1 MTFLFSLLPFRSY
14 IFSLAVGDL
23 LVILICVPT
32 AGIVYVYD
40 HWPWEGRVGNLI
52 CRGSEFARDVS
63 TGVSIFTLVALAF
76 DRYTAV
82 VSPLKKLQ
90 ARSIKI
96 RVIIA
101 VSWTLAVA
109 CALPALIMS
118 EVMFRGGTFFCTPYE
133 GVGDIYGR

>member
-1 MTFLFSLLPFRSY
+1 M
-14 IFSLAVGDL
+14 

-32 AGIVYVYD
+32 AGIVYVYE
-40 HWPWEGRVGNLI
+40 HWPWEGIVGDLI

-82 VSPLKKLQ
+82 VNPLKKLQ
-90 ARSIKI
+90 ARSKKI

-109 CALPALIMS
+109 CALPALIAS
-118 EVMFRGGTFFCTPYE
+118 EVMFRNGTFYCTPYDHY
-133 GVGDIYGR
+133 GDLYGR